1 MNVLILGP
9 QGSGKGT
16 QARLLAEVYG
26 IPHVGTGDMLREAI
40 AAGDELGRRV
50 QPTVDAGQ
58 LVPDHL
64 MVELIRERLSREDAA
79 AGFVLDGF
87 PRTLA
92 QAEALD
98 GVLRELGRELD
109 LVLELQV
116 PESVSVQRLLERARL
131 EGRSDDTPEA
141 IRTRLSLYRDNTV
154 PLVEYYRAR
163 GKLVGIHGDRR
174 VEEVFSEIEQA
185 IEQAEAV
192 SRRLDGGRTGVGSTE
207 PAEGAGV
214 GFAGAGAGERAETPA
229 VPRPERE

>member
-16 QARLLAEVYG
+16 QARLIAEAYE

-40 AAGDELGRRV
+40 AAGDDLGRRV
-50 QPTVDAGQ
+50 QPIVDAGQ

-79 AGFVLDGF
+79 GGFVLDGF

-98 GVLRELGRELD
+98 GVLRELDRELD
-109 LVLELQV
+109 VVLELQV
-116 PESVSVQRLLERARL
+116 PEAVSVQRLLERARV

-163 GKLVGIHGDRR
+163 GNRVGIHGDRD
-174 VEEVFSEIEQA
+174 VQEVFSEIQQA
-185 IEQAEAV
+185 IEQAV
-192 SRRLDGGRTGVGSTE
+192 
-207 PAEGAGV
+207 PA
-214 GFAGAGAGERAETPA
+214 P
-229 VPRPERE
+229 